1 MDKLV
6 RKIEVPL
13 GIKAIE
19 KAGLYIVQKKDLDRL
34 AEVAAD
40 AYQDYPLH
48 NWFTKG
54 KYDAKASKLIMQI
67 SLKTMTEDAVIYADS
82 EEINGFAVWLPF
94 GFTGSKTLPFLMN
107 GGLSLIFHSGFGII
121 GRLLTYETYA
131 MNLKKEFTEN
141 YDWYLYNLS
150 IKKDAQGKGI
160 ASKLMRPMLQFCD
173 DERMVAYLETNKES
187 NVGLYRHY
195 GFDLMKE
202 EQIPK
207 STVTHY
213 AMVRKP
219 KEQKWKKRVNIK
231 PSSNKTEANKMQN
244 EKKELLKKFKTV
256 IDDLMDHY
264 EEYTDEEKA
273 QIKEIFQK
281 VAELN
286 TILDKYDIEAKFD
299 WNEYFTLVGQ
309 CFDSTPYIF

>member
-6 RKIEVPL
+6 RKIEIPL
-13 GIKAIE
+13 AKNAVE
-19 KAGLYIVQKKDLDRL
+19 KAGLYIVQEKDLDRL
-34 AEVAAD
+34 SQVAAD
-40 AYQDYPLH
+40 AYRDYPLH
-48 NWFTKG
+48 NWFTDG
-54 KYDAKASKLIMQI
+54 KYDTKASKLILQI

-94 GFTGSKTLPFLMN
+94 GFTGSKTLPFLMS
-107 GGLSLIFHSGFGII
+107 GGLSLILHSGLGII

-160 ASKLMRPMLQFCD
+160 ASKLMHPMLQFCD
-173 DERMVAYLETNKES
+173 DERMVTYLETNKEA

-202 EQIPK
+202 ELIPK

-219 KEQKWKKRVNIK
+219 KESQ
-231 PSSNKTEANKMQN
+231 
-244 EKKELLKKFKTV
+244 
-256 IDDLMDHY
+256 
-264 EEYTDEEKA
+264 
-273 QIKEIFQK
+273 
-281 VAELN
+281 
-286 TILDKYDIEAKFD
+286 
-299 WNEYFTLVGQ
+299 
-309 CFDSTPYIF
+309 

>member
-6 RKIEVPL
+6 RKIEIPL
-13 GIKAIE
+13 ARKAIE

-34 AEVAAD
+34 ADVATD

-54 KYDAKASKLIMQI
+54 KYDAKASKLLMEI

-94 GFTGSKTLPFLMN
+94 GFTGNKTIPFLLN
-107 GGLSLIFHSGFGII
+107 GGLKLFCHAGFGLI
-121 GRLLTYETYA
+121 GRLLTYENYA
-131 MNLKKEFTEN
+131 MNLKKEFTDN
-141 YDWYLYNLS
+141 YDWYLFNLS

-173 DERMVAYLETNKES
+173 DEKMVAYLETNKDV

-207 STVTHY
+207 SPVTHY
-213 AMVRKP
+213 SMVRRP
-219 KEQKWKKRVNIK
+219 KGE
-231 PSSNKTEANKMQN
+231 
-244 EKKELLKKFKTV
+244 
-256 IDDLMDHY
+256 
-264 EEYTDEEKA
+264 
-273 QIKEIFQK
+273 
-281 VAELN
+281 
-286 TILDKYDIEAKFD
+286 
-299 WNEYFTLVGQ
+299 
-309 CFDSTPYIF
+309 